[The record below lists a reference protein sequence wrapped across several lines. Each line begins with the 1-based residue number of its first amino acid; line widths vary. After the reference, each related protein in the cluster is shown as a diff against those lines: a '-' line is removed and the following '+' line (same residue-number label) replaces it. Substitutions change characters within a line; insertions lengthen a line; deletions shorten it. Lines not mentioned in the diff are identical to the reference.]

1 MHNYGVYEAFN
12 QNAEI
17 IALFLE
23 FRRQL
28 GIKLLSSHKYY
39 KKRNCMITMTIK
51 HSTKIEKIKAP
62 G

>member
-12 QNAEI
+12 QNAGNYCP
-17 IALFLE
+17 FLE

-39 KKRNCMITMTIK
+39 RKKKLHDNDDYKTFYQN
-51 HSTKIEKIKAP
+51 
-62 G
+62 